1 MEIVYLLIRAAIAV
15 AALVLFTR
23 LNGLRSFSKMSG
35 FDFGITVAF
44 GSVLASTVMATEAAT
59 FWTNVGALA
68 ALFVVQRVIALA
80 RVKNDTVKK
89 WLGNDPIL
97 LMRDGKILDDNLSR
111 ARITRAD
118 VIGKL
123 REANALKFSEVRA
136 VELEDTGDISVL
148 HGDVDIDDAI
158 LEGVR
163 G

>member
-1 MEIVYLLIRAAIAV
+1 MEIVYLLLRAAIGV
-15 AALVLFTR
+15 AAMVLFTR

-44 GSVLASTVMATEAAT
+44 GSILASAVMATDAGK
-59 FWTNVGALA
+59 FWIFLGALA
-68 ALFVVQRVIALA
+68 ALFLVQRVIAA
-80 RVKNDTVKK
+80 IRTKSPTVRD

-97 LMRDGKILDDNLSR
+97 LMRDGKMLEDNMAR

-123 REANALKFSEVRA
+123 REANALQLSEVRA
-136 VELEDTGDISVL
+136 VILEDTGDISVL
-148 HGDVDIDDAI
+148 HGEVELDDAI

-163 G
+163 T